1 MHITYAL
8 FSVFFTKLLRALT
21 TTNSQQILHRIISP
35 YGSYFMAVEGRNHI
49 ITEAIEEL
57 RALFVRQRDIHM
69 PRLFGTN
76 TILRIIQPT
85 ILIVPT
91 SRETRTPI
99 GKC

>member
-1 MHITYAL
+1 M
-8 FSVFFTKLLRALT
+8 KLLRTLA
-21 TTNSQQILHRIISP
+21 TTNSQLILQRIISP

-49 ITEAIEEL
+49 IIEAIEEP
-57 RALFVRQRDIHM
+57 RAQFAKQLDIHM
-69 PRLFGTN
+69 PPLFGTN